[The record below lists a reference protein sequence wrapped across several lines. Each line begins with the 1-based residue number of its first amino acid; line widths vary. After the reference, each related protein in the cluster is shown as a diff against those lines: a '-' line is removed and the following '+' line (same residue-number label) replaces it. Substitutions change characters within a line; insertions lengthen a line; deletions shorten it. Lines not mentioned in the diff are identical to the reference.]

1 MALKTIGAL
10 WLKTKENGTKF
21 FSGTIN
27 NGIHGDINVMVFKN
41 DEKQSE
47 KSPDYRIVMATD
59 DERKPAAE
67 SKQADAAEGEIP
79 F

>member
-1 MALKTIGAL
+1 MALKNIGAL

-41 DEKQSE
+41 DDKQKE
-47 KSPDYRIVMATD
+47 NHPDYRIVMATD
-59 DERKPAAE
+59 DEQKPAAE
-67 SKQADAAEGEIP
+67 SKQADAEGEIP